1 MEPLLS
7 SVIAVE
13 PDGLFSTKP
22 MTPFSLEIL
31 KNRPIDVDSGRN
43 QANSEWWEFPYRI
56 KNENF

>member
-31 KNRPIDVDSGRN
+31 KNRPSDVDSGRN
-43 QANSEWWEFPYRI
+43 QANSEWWEFPLRI